1 MKVLYTS
8 DTHVHPAHLNRLL
21 TAAMQLRPDA
31 VIIGGDLIPDWKGT
45 IAASIESHR
54 AWVHDKLLPRLH
66 KFRAECPR
74 TPVLLDLGNDDI
86 AAARPLVEARDGED
100 LYLLHMRLIELDEG
114 LAVVGYMNVN
124 PTPFAIKDREKPDCG
139 DRNGLSDPLVKR
151 LGSRTWSGAELP
163 VELNAA
169 DGTIEDDLEEL
180 SATME
185 SARWSNRSLIFVSH
199 APPRDTA
206 LDRIGTGA
214 NVGSLAVKRF
224 IEKWGSEGRLVAS
237 LHGHIHE
244 SPWQSGRAWQYVAN
258 VPCFNVGQQKNF
270 LRALLMDTA
279 NVAESA
285 RAVVVEPSG
294 LISVRGKDEWL

>member
-8 DTHVHPAHLNRLL
+8 DTHVHPAHLGRLL

-31 VIIGGDLIPDWKGT
+31 VIIGGDLIPAWKGS

-54 AWVHDKLLPRLH
+54 AWVRDKLLPRLG
-66 KFRAECPR
+66 KFRAECPHI
-74 TPVLLDLGNDDI
+74 PVLLDLGNDDI
-86 AAARPLVEARDGED
+86 AAARPLMEARDGED
-100 LYLLHMRLIELDEG
+100 LHLLHMRLVELDEG
-114 LAVVGYMNVN
+114 LAVAGYMNVN

-139 DRNGLSDPLVKR
+139 DRDGLSDAAVR
-151 LGSRTWSGAELP
+151 RSGSETWSGSEVP
-163 VELNAA
+163 VELNLA

-180 SATME
+180 SATLE
-185 SARWSNRSLIFVSH
+185 SPRWSSRSFIFVSH

-206 LDRIGTGA
+206 LDQTGTGA
-214 NVGSLAVKRF
+214 HVGSLAVRRF
-224 IEKWGSEGRLVAS
+224 IEKWGSEGRLVAA

-258 VPCFNVGQQKNF
+258 VPCFNVGQQGHI
-270 LRALLMDTA
+270 LRALLMDTG
-279 NVAESA
+279 NVADSA

-294 LISVRGKDEWL
+294 QVSVREKDEWL